1 LALLLP
7 TTRFCQALLVALLGL
22 LVAIVSR
29 PLAAADVNSP
39 AVLTETKSGNK
50 PAAKSVD
57 EPEKKKPDKSEDIS
71 KGAEDENS
79 GKKTDNKS
87 ESPPQA
93 KEESKPED
101 PCDPKKQL
109 VNFELRQELC
119 KAGFKLSIIETS
131 EVLANVTGGV
141 RQGPIYEGLADLSLS
156 LDLRPQYH
164 LRGNVYVRAYQ
175 IHGRGLTATHLDNLN
190 TASGIE
196 AAATTRLVE
205 LWYEH
210 HSDNWRLRVGQQT
223 ITTEFLNPESARV
236 FVNAAFGWP
245 TLPSV
250 DLPSG
255 GPAFPLGTPA
265 IRLRVDPEE
274 GWTGFLALFNGD
286 PTGAGVGGSQLAD
299 ASGTAFRTS
308 DGAFVISE
316 LRYNPDSSP
325 KNGTYRFGGWW
336 NSERFRDLHVDQN
349 GVSLASPASNGKPFR
364 HDGNFSFYGAIDQ
377 PFLYNGNEKTSFSV
391 FARAM
396 GAPGNRNLIDF
407 YVDGGF
413 MYKGPFGRADD
424 QTGIALGYARVGN
437 AARGFDADVQ
447 RLTGGFHPIRSTEVV
462 LELTYRFQLTGWWQ
476 LQPDFQYIFNPG
488 GGIANPTAPNKRIG
502 NAAIPGIRTA
512 ITF

>member
-1 LALLLP
+1 LP
-7 TTRFCQALLVALLGL
+7 STRLCQALLVAHFGLGVVLLCQ
-22 LVAIVSR
+22 
-29 PLAAADVNSP
+29 PLALADANSAAVPTEEEKP
-39 AVLTETKSGNK
+39 ADKPEAQSDDKSQKKNADKSGG
-50 PAAKSVD
+50 S
-57 EPEKKKPDKSEDIS
+57 S
-71 KGAEDENS
+71 KGQEDERS
-79 GKKTDNKS
+79 GKKGDNKS
-87 ESPPQA
+87 ESPPEA

-119 KAGFKLSIIETS
+119 KVGLKFSITETS
-131 EVLANVTGGV
+131 EVLANLTGGV
-141 RQGPIYEGLADLSLS
+141 RQGPIYEGLTDLSAS

-164 LRGNVYVRAYQ
+164 LRDNVFVHAYQ

-210 HSDNWRLRVGQQT
+210 HFDKWRLRVGQQT
-223 ITTEFLNPESARV
+223 ITTEFLYPESERI

-245 TLPSV
+245 TLASA

-255 GPAFPLGTPA
+255 GPSFPLGTPA

-274 GWTGFLALFNGD
+274 GWTVFLALFNGD

-308 DGAFVISE
+308 DGTFVIGE
-316 LRYNPDSSP
+316 LRYNPESSP
-325 KNGTYRFGGWW
+325 KNGTYRFGAWW
-336 NSERFRDLHVDQN
+336 NSEQFRDLHVDQN

-364 HDGNFSFYGAIDQ
+364 HDGDFSFYGAIDQ
-377 PFLYNGNEKTSFSV
+377 PFLYNDNDKTSFSV

-396 GAPGNRNLIDF
+396 GAPGDRNLIDF

-424 QTGIALGYARVGN
+424 QTGIAFGYARIGN
-437 AARGFDADVQ
+437 AARAFDADVQ
-447 RLTGGFHPIRSTEVV
+447 RLTGVFHPIRSAEAV

-488 GGIANPTAPNKRIG
+488 GGVPNPITPTKRIG
-502 NAAIPGIRTA
+502 NAAIPGIRMV